1 MRKPADVAIDI
12 PDDAIAE
19 ALSDHHLDEVAAM
32 IERSHA
38 DDPLLETPI
47 QRFARGVES
56 PLVAAFSGSGGSS
69 PRTATAR

>member
-32 IERSHA
+32 IERPHA
-38 DDPLLETPI
+38 DNPSQETP
-47 QRFARGVES
+47 FSDS
-56 PLVAAFSGSGGSS
+56 PVGSNHRS
-69 PRTATAR
+69 